1 MTPRF
6 VLRIVLGAL
15 ALTLA
20 APSCNA
26 GTGGRLV
33 PIELR
38 LVGDPSASRFTT
50 ALGFEVTLDEAE
62 LVVGPLYAFAPADE
76 PITRRTHGALAVAHA
91 HGGLDPLDGRKVRAE
106 MLDRVVI
113 DALSDETIPFETLAE
128 EGTIDELRV
137 GLEAEPTQLDG
148 HLARVVGT
156 ATRDDVTRAFEAFV
170 DVGASPNERRVLVP
184 FAAELTEGSVLE
196 LRLDPR
202 AWLDG
207 VAFDRLGACESPC
220 DFPDGSQAATAAA
233 LGVRSVR
240 AYAPRLE

>member
-1 MTPRF
+1 MTSRF
-6 VLRIVLGAL
+6 FLRVVVGAL

-20 APSCNA
+20 APSCNS

-38 LVGDPSASRFTT
+38 LVGDSSAARFTT
-50 ALGFEVTLDEAE
+50 TLGFEVALDEAE
-62 LVVGPLYAFAPADE
+62 LLVGPLYAFAPADE
-76 PITRRTHGALAVAHA
+76 PIARSHAALSVAHA

-106 MLDRVVI
+106 LLDRVLV
-113 DALSDETIPFETLAE
+113 DALSDEPIPFETLAE
-128 EGTIDELRV
+128 EGAIDELRV
-137 GLEAEPTQLDG
+137 GLEAEPSRLDG

-156 ATRDDVTRAFEAFV
+156 ATRDGVAHAFEAFV

-184 FAAELTEGSVLE
+184 FVADLTEGTVVE

-207 VAFDRLGACESPC
+207 VAFDRLGACETPC
-220 DFPDGSQAATAAA
+220 DFPDGSQAAASAA

-240 AYAPRLE
+240 AYAPRLD

>member
-1 MTPRF
+1 MTPRIF
-6 VLRIVLGAL
+6 LRVLVGAF
-15 ALTLA
+15 ALTIA
-20 APSCNA
+20 AASCNA

-33 PIELR
+33 PVELR
-38 LVGDPSASRFTT
+38 LVGDPSATRFTS
-50 ALGFEVTLDEAE
+50 ALGFDVVLEEAE

-76 PITRRTHGALAVAHA
+76 PITRRSHALRSIAHA

-106 MLDRVVI
+106 LLDRVAV
-113 DALSDETIPFETLAE
+113 DALADEPVAFETLAE
-128 EGTIDELRV
+128 EGAIDELRV
-137 GLEAEPTQLDG
+137 GLEAEPSQLDG

-156 ATRDDVTRAFEAFV
+156 ATRDGVTYAFEAFV

-184 FAAELTEGSVLE
+184 FVAELTEGSLLT

-207 VAFDRLGACESPC
+207 VAFDRLGACEAPC
-220 DFPDGSQAATAAA
+220 GFAGGSQAATAAA

-240 AYAPRLE
+240 AYAPRLD

>member
-1 MTPRF
+1 MTSRF
-6 VLRIVLGAL
+6 SLHVVVAAL

-38 LVGDPSASRFTT
+38 LVGDPSATRFTT
-50 ALGFEVTLDEAE
+50 ALGFEIALDEAE

-76 PITRRTHGALAVAHA
+76 PITRRTTLRSIAHA

-106 MLDRVVI
+106 LLDRVAV
-113 DALSDETIPFETLAE
+113 DALSDEPIAFETIAE
-128 EGTIDELRV
+128 EGVVDELRV
-137 GLEAEPTQLDG
+137 GLEAEPSVLDG
-148 HLARVVGT
+148 HLARVVGA
-156 ATRDDVTRAFEAFV
+156 ATRDGITRAFEAFV

-184 FAAELTEGSVLE
+184 FAAELTERSILE

-207 VAFDRLGACESPC
+207 VAFDRLGACDTPC
-220 DFPDGSQAATAAA
+220 DFPGGSQAATAAA

-240 AYAPRLE
+240 AYAPRLD

>member
-1 MTPRF
+1 MTSRF
-6 VLRIVLGAL
+6 FRRVVVGAL

-20 APSCNA
+20 APSCNS

-33 PIELR
+33 PIELQ
-38 LVGDPSASRFTT
+38 LVGDPSAARFTT
-50 ALGFEVTLDEAE
+50 ALGFEVALDEAE

-76 PITRRTHGALAVAHA
+76 PIARRSHTALSVAHA

-106 MLDRVVI
+106 LLDRVLV
-113 DALSDETIPFETLAE
+113 DALSAEPIPFETLAE
-128 EGTIDELRV
+128 EGAIDELRV
-137 GLEAEPTQLDG
+137 GLEAEPSRLDG
-148 HLARVVGT
+148 HLARVAGT
-156 ATRDDVTRAFEAFV
+156 ATRDGVTHAFEAFV

-184 FAAELTEGSVLE
+184 FVAELTEGSIVE

-207 VAFDRLGACESPC
+207 VAFDRLGLCESSC

-240 AYAPRLE
+240 GYAPRLD

>member
-91 HGGLDPLDGRKVRAE
+91 HGGLDPLDGRKVRA
-106 MLDRVVI
+106 
-113 DALSDETIPFETLAE
+113 ETLAE

>member
-1 MTPRF
+1 MTSRF
-6 VLRIVLGAL
+6 SLRALVGAL

-20 APSCNA
+20 APSCNS

-50 ALGFEVTLDEAE
+50 ALGFEIALDEAE

-76 PITRRTHGALAVAHA
+76 PIARRNHALSVAHA

-106 MLDRVVI
+106 LLERVAV
-113 DALSDETIPFETLAE
+113 DALTDEPIPFETVAE
-128 EGTIDELRV
+128 EGGVDELRV
-137 GLEAEPTQLDG
+137 GLEAEPSQLGG
-148 HLARVVGT
+148 HLARVAGT
-156 ATRDDVTRAFEAFV
+156 ATRDGVTRRFEAFV

-184 FAAELTEGSVLE
+184 FVAELTEGSIVE
-196 LRLDPR
+196 LRVDPR

-207 VAFDRLGACESPC
+207 VAFDRLGACETPC
-220 DFPDGSQAATAAA
+220 DFADGSQAATAAA

-240 AYAPRLE
+240 GYAPRLE